1 MNMNEQ
7 CYPKNIEEIKKFAED
22 IGIDVKYLLGK
33 KWKGDLFLGFVR
45 HVPAHGQFNVD
56 GCLGFIRVDSIH
68 SSVVFNVSG
77 KVKFEVFVTSVKQK
91 VEVIW

>member
-1 MNMNEQ
+1 MNEQ
-7 CYPKNIEEIKKFAED
+7 CYPKNIEEIKMFAKD

-45 HVPAHGQFNVD
+45 HVPAHVQFNVD

-68 SSVVFNVSG
+68 SSAVFNVSG
-77 KVKFEVFVTSVKQK
+77 KTKIGLVYLDIQK

>member
-1 MNMNEQ
+1 MS
-7 CYPKNIEEIKKFAED
+7 YPKNIEEIKMFAKD

-33 KWKGDLFLGFVR
+33 KRKGDLFLGFVG
-45 HVPAHGQFNVD
+45 HVPVHVQFNVD

-77 KVKFEVFVTSVKQK
+77 MVVYKGKSVKIHQNQSK
-91 VEVIW
+91 II